1 MKKFSAALLIVLWAL
16 CGAAFAGG
24 NPARIGYLA
33 RLNTTEEAFHAIISN
48 SMKTAGWSL
57 LSDRHELDGV
67 HFYDSLTS
75 MQMALDA
82 RRLDEIALPDM
93 TAEYLLGANPSY
105 EVCCVAKTRSPMSL
119 AMGFRKDE
127 KELRERVNATLKE
140 MDDDWTLAEL
150 QSAYI
155 HDWDGNQKPVRF
167 ETFEGAA
174 TLKVAVT
181 GDLPPVD
188 FIAADGTPAGFNT
201 ALLSELARR
210 MCVNVK
216 LVSIDSGARS
226 AALASGNV
234 DVIFWYETSQDLT
247 WNYDAPENVSLSI
260 PYYKWHTFLHLR
272 RKAAD

>member
-1 MKKFSAALLIVLWAL
+1 M
-16 CGAAFAGG
+16 
-24 NPARIGYLA
+24 
-33 RLNTTEEAFHAIISN
+33 
-48 SMKTAGWSL
+48 
-57 LSDRHELDGV
+57 
-67 HFYDSLTS
+67 
-75 MQMALDA
+75 
-82 RRLDEIALPDM
+82 
-93 TAEYLLGANPSY
+93 
-105 EVCCVAKTRSPMSL
+105 
-119 AMGFRKDE
+119 
-127 KELRERVNATLKE
+127 
-140 MDDDWTLAEL
+140 
-150 QSAYI
+150 
-155 HDWDGNQKPVRF
+155 RF
-167 ETFEGAA
+167 ETFEGTA